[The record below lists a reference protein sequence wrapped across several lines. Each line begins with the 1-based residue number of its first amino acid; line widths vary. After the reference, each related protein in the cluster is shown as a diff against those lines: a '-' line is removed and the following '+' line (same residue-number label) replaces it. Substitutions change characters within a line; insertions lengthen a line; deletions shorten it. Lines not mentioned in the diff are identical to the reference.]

1 MNYLDL
7 DTLKLQLKETRLIAY
22 ELMKKLD
29 KIKIKLVSDEK
40 VSKKDIL
47 KIIDGGNNE

>member
-7 DTLKLQLKETRLIAY
+7 DTLKLQLKETILIAY

-40 VSKKDIL
+40 VSKKDLL